1 MVVIDYTHHAKAKF
15 ALLEKYGFGITPEQ
29 VNATVLNPDQV
40 VPQTAGTFI
49 AQKVITARHV
59 LRVEGERRVIITF
72 YPAQKERY
80 ETGL

>member
-1 MVVIDYTHHAKAKF
+1 MIVIDYTHHAKAKF

-49 AQKVITARHV
+49 A
-59 LRVEGERRVIITF
+59 
-72 YPAQKERY
+72 
-80 ETGL
+80 